1 MFTYL
6 LIYRRFTFKTETSVI
21 YKLIKMLLALVVDAS
36 SPCGIQRAPE
46 LAPKAASRTLAMY
59 ALKRKIMTK
68 ATKRTVGKQRVCFFC
83 VCFFYAQSSRAVTSG
98 GRKEQT
104 RSILVTV
111 SK

>member
-36 SPCGIQRAPE
+36 SPCGIQRAPD

-68 ATKRTVGKQRVCFFC
+68 ATKRTVGKQRVCFFF
-83 VCFFYAQSSRAVTSG
+83 VCFLCPVFQGGYIRGTKGTNTVHSG
-98 GRKEQT
+98 HRE
-104 RSILVTV
+104 
-111 SK
+111 